1 MAIIEIKPYG
11 DNGKIAG
18 VSTSCR
24 LRVRMERGALK
35 STGAIDNDK
44 VKFTTYIRSSMLIK
58 LNGATKVT
66 GVNLNGFT
74 VYEYSS
80 SFGFIKTS
88 AEGATLSNNC
98 AYIKIAKQAS
108 LSNDDVFLSF
118 DGFPEEVYN
127 VQIEKGNASGVYAS
141 GINSGKRAAETL
153 VFDVD
158 GDVFTTAK
166 LLLPPNYSINGNKV
180 PLFIYS
186 ACDGSYRGDSSNG
199 YGWDNAIDRNDSLRD
214 LTTELQYMAD
224 EGFAVLNIYPWG
236 SYNNTNYTGCG
247 WSTAVVPVALRGYE
261 KAVEYV
267 TSRFNISDQHIYQA
281 SHSGG
286 GKLSSH
292 YAIHKPAFNLEHIY
306 AFAPVIDGLCFN
318 SWGATYTDFRRAIA
332 HEMNMEAVTGGN
344 YDVFV
349 GTNGNAAWPMTND
362 AGKAFIMG
370 NFEKFAK
377 CSALTWHNLSEQT
390 PAQKQADTNSFG
402 ETWNTTRNKSGGAT
416 AQDWANLDGEIYNR
430 DGLTIFGDG
439 VPISILGGVDDADCP
454 YLVMREFVNQ
464 LTNGGG
470 NAELI
475 TLPMIGE
482 EDYDEEYNANDP
494 HPLNR
499 GHRAAVYYH
508 SKTNVQTRYGSTYS
522 TVPYG
527 WWYAVSH
534 IYTHYLNNE

>member
-11 DNGKIAG
+11 DNGAIAG
-18 VSTSCR
+18 VATSCR
-24 LRVRMERGALK
+24 MRVQMERGGLNN
-35 STGAIDNDK
+35 STGAMAHSIDSFNG
-44 VKFTTYIRSSMLIK
+44 YIRSSMLIK

-66 GVNLNGFT
+66 GVNLSGFT
-74 VYEYSS
+74 VYEYGST
-80 SFGFIKTS
+80 FGFLGTS
-88 AEGATLSNNC
+88 NEGATFRSTC
-98 AYIKIAKQAS
+98 RYIKITKQSAT
-108 LSNDDVFLSF
+108 LPDDVFLSF

-127 VQIEKGNASGVYAS
+127 VQIEKGVSNNILLSE
-141 GINSGKRAAETL
+141 KL
-153 VFDVD
+153 VFEVD
-158 GDVFTTAK
+158 GGVCTTAR
-166 LLLPPNYSINGNKV
+166 LLLPPNYSINGAKV
-180 PLFIYS
+180 PLFIWS
-186 ACDGSYRGDSSNG
+186 ACDGSYLTWDYKIGHNNSLSN
-199 YGWDNAIDRNDSLRD
+199 LKK
-214 LTTELQYMAD
+214 ELEYLAD

-236 SYNNTNYTGCG
+236 SYNNIQYPGCG

-344 YDVFV
+344 YEVFV

-402 ETWNTTRNKSGGAT
+402 ATWNTTRNKSGGAT
-416 AQDWANLDGEIYNR
+416 AQDWANLDGTIYNR
-430 DGLTIFGDG
+430 NSLSIFGDG
-439 VPISILGGVDDADCP
+439 VPISILGAVDDADCP

-464 LTNGGG
+464 LNNGGG
-470 NAELI
+470 DAELV

-482 EDYDEEYNANDP
+482 EDYDSEEYNANDP

-508 SKTNVQTRYGSTYS
+508 SKTNVQTRYGGTYS
-522 TVPYG
+522 TIAYG
-527 WWYAVSH
+527 WWYAVDH
-534 IYTHYLNNE
+534 IYKNYLNG